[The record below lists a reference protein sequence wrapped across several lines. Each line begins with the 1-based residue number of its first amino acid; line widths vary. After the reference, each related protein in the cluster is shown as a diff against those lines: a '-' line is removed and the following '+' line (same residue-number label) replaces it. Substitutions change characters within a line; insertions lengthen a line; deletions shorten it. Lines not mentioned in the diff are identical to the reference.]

1 MLAQQIVHKGVRHQ
15 QWSLRTE
22 FDSERHK
29 LLEDARPL
37 QVPRWSA
44 EGNMSLLLVL
54 VVAAVAASASAAEN
68 SCGGV
73 LLPAPGV
80 MSVAHVED
88 IYSAGF
94 PPLGVVTKAHSEDIY
109 SAGFPVIGVVEAT
122 ACDTTATSSEG
133 GLETSPVRAPLTA
146 LARTFCPSAL
156 RLPLLCATL
165 CNSTPHHARRR

>member
-1 MLAQQIVHKGVRHQ
+1 MDVCPA
-15 QWSLRTE
+15 SP
-22 FDSERHK
+22 
-29 LLEDARPL
+29 RPL
-37 QVPRWSA
+37 TVPD
-44 EGNMSLLLVL
+44 L
-54 VVAAVAASASAAEN
+54 AVQHHTIADNDVGS

-109 SAGFPVIGVVEAT
+109 SAGFPAIGVVEAT

-133 GLETSPVRAPLTA
+133 GLETSPARAPLTA